1 MNTFTHFYHHLR
13 EWSLPWKIT
22 FKSNLTFIFSYAFH
36 FLHNCSLE
44 EANIGPNVVNT
55 SVRLF
60 TLFKLLYFLR
70 QTFSNLIFPLP
81 LLKLLKWILL
91 LSVNF
96 HSQDHRR
103 DGGQGPGLLRENS
116 IFAHLTVL
124 THTRHQH
131 WHPLFCLACL
141 VSTEKIWWILHSFN
155 LFMFILLV
163 FALSDEAPPT
173 LLTLTV
179 TFKNISNM
187 NWNFFRLC
195 LRIVIIL

>member
-96 HSQDHRR
+96 HSQEPHR
-103 DGGQGPGLLRENS
+103 DGGRTGSRTPKREQHLRPPHS
-116 IFAHLTVL
+116 SH
-124 THTRHQH
+124 THS
-131 WHPLFCLACL
+131 PSALA
-141 VSTEKIWWILHSFN
+141 S
-155 LFMFILLV
+155 FILPCLLG
-163 FALSDEAPPT
+163 FNRKDLMNPP
-173 LLTLTV
+173 
-179 TFKNISNM
+179 
-187 NWNFFRLC
+187 FF
-195 LRIVIIL
+195 